1 MRNRFTMAQSTVA
14 IRRWGT
20 FPVLALATTLAAL
33 TATPPADAA
42 SSQARPAAP
51 TVETAQRDAGE
62 PIMAVVSIK
71 SQQVTLYDADGWI
84 LRAPVSSGTTGR
96 ETPAGVFTVVE
107 KDKDHHSN
115 LYDDASMPN
124 MQRLTWSGIALH
136 GGPLPGHAASHGCV
150 RLPYDFAEGIFD
162 KTPMGMRVIIS
173 PNDAEPV
180 AFTAPALLVPNAEAI
195 AAAPGHADELAGE
208 AAKATKEAEEAKRA
222 AAAATHAAA
231 SVAATLRKMEL
242 LKTRADAE
250 RTYAEKVVAA
260 AEANLAKADDAKQK
274 AVAKVADVSAQ
285 VDAAKADGTAKADS
299 ASPDDAS
306 PAVSPPTSRRA
317 ALLATP
323 ARKLQMLKIRAD
335 GELATAERALE
346 AAKTILARAQDTKE
360 KANAKAV
367 ELSAQFE
374 AAKADP
380 KSKLD
385 AAAAAQNAAKAADA
399 KKVAAIAA
407 ARDAK
412 LALEPVSL
420 FVSRSTQ
427 RLYVRHGAEPGYEMP
442 VTIRDPDKPLGT
454 HIFTAMAPAS
464 GGFRWTAVTIDNGD
478 DAKDAFDRITFPK
491 DVLDRIGP
499 TALPR
504 SSIIISDEP
513 ANREQNYRTEFV
525 VVLNNQPQGGLA
537 MRKRS
542 DPVRVA
548 RGGWGDFFGF
558 QWGNDGGYGRQQR
571 SGQYYQRQWQW

>member
-14 IRRWGT
+14 IRRWGSSPT
-20 FPVLALATTLAAL
+20 MALSTIALAAALAAL
-33 TATPPADAA
+33 TAVPAGAA
-42 SSQARPAAP
+42 SSQARPSAP
-51 TVETAQRDAGE
+51 TEATAPREAGQ
-62 PIMAVVSIK
+62 PIMAIVSIK

-84 LRAPVSSGTTGR
+84 LRAPVSTGITGR
-96 ETPAGVFTVVE
+96 ETPSGVFTVVE

-124 MQRLTWSGIALH
+124 MQRLTWSGIAMH
-136 GGPLPGHAASHGCV
+136 AGPLPGHAASHGCV
-150 RLPYDFAEGIFD
+150 RLPYDFAENIFD

-180 AFTAPALLVPNAEAI
+180 AFTAPALLAPNAEAI
-195 AAAPGHADELAGE
+195 AAAPARADQLADD
-208 AAKATKEAEEAKRA
+208 AVKATKEAEEAKRA
-222 AAAATHAAA
+222 AALATRAAS

-242 LKTRADAE
+242 LKTRAEAE
-250 RTYAEKVVAA
+250 RTYTEKVVAA
-260 AEANLAKADDAKQK
+260 AEANLAKAEDNKQK
-274 AVAKVADVSAQ
+274 ATAKVADISSQ
-285 VDAAKADGTAKADS
+285 IDAAKVDS
-299 ASPDDAS
+299 PASPDDAA
-306 PAVSPPTSRRA
+306 PATGRHAPA
-317 ALLATP
+317 LATP
-323 ARKLQMLKIRAD
+323 ARKLQMLKMHAD
-335 GELATAERALE
+335 GELAMAERAVD
-346 AAKTILARAQDTKE
+346 AAKATLARAEDSKQ
-360 KANAKAV
+360 KATAKAAD
-367 ELSAQFE
+367 LSTQFD
-374 AAKADP
+374 AAKSDP

-385 AAAAAQNAAKAADA
+385 AAAAAQAAAKAADA

-412 LALEPVSL
+412 LALEPISL

-427 RLYVRHGAEPGYEMP
+427 KLYVRRGFEVGYEVP

-454 HIFTAMAPAS
+454 HVLTAVASAS
-464 GGFRWTAVTIDNGD
+464 GDFRWTAVTIDNGD
-478 DAKDAFDRITFPK
+478 SARDAFDRITFPK
-491 DVLDRIGP
+491 EVLDRIGP

-548 RGGWGDFFGF
+548 NRGWGDFFG
-558 QWGNDGGYGRQQR
+558 WGNSDNTYTRQRGGQA
-571 SGQYYQRQWQW
+571 YYQRQWQW